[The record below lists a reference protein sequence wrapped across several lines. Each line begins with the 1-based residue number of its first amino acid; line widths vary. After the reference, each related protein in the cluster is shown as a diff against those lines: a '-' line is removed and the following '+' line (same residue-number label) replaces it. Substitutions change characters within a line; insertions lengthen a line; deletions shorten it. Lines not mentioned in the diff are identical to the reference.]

1 MHHHPTTVSSLIVHG
16 LINQMEI
23 KDIEELVH
31 NRFPEL
37 DRHTL
42 WELQHRSDGPCRGR
56 AGWAELIRD

>member
-42 WELQHRSDGPCRGR
+42 WKSYNIALMALAVGAQGGPN
-56 AGWAELIRD
+56 